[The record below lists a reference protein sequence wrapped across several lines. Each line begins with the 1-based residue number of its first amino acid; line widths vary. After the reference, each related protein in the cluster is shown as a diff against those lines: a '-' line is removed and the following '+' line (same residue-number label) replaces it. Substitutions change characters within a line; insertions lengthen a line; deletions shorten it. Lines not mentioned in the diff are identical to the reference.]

1 MLRQQNSSSPHF
13 FGGGGGGLAEGLGFG
28 VPRASAARTTGART
42 LRSFIADACVV
53 GEEKVAARSC
63 YAFRGLPGDDGDQLQ
78 QHYDL
83 IAPTII
89 CRLYTPRASRREG
102 GASAAK
108 ETLRSPTAACP
119 DVHPHNRLMA
129 KKALKQREA
138 RVEMPACC
146 KEALPKQHRWLI
158 EARLAQN

>member
-1 MLRQQNSSSPHF
+1 MGISCSNTTISSRPLLSVDFIHPPGVKTR
-13 FGGGGGGLAEGLGFG
+13 GGGG
-28 VPRASAARTTGART
+28 
-42 LRSFIADACVV
+42 
-53 GEEKVAARSC
+53 
-63 YAFRGLPGDDGDQLQ
+63 
-78 QHYDL
+78 
-83 IAPTII
+83 
-89 CRLYTPRASRREG
+89 G

-146 KEALPKQHRWLI
+146 KEALPK
-158 EARLAQN
+158 